1 MDRNQLYQDLLRL
14 NTPGEM
20 IALLTNFVDTKKH
33 LTGFTKIAFVKGLV
47 MGYELLKKTK

>member
-1 MDRNQLYQDLLRL
+1 MRL

-20 IALLTNFVDTKKH
+20 IALLTGFVDTKKT
-33 LTGFTKIAFVKGLV
+33 LTGFTKLAFVKGLV